1 MGYTSVCIETAGDH
15 FFWEQGVL
23 RVEKC
28 QGSGLQCPVQAQGIP
43 APRQPSHTHWGA
55 LEQFVL
61 GEVFPEDE
69 AAISAH
75 GPGSLHFHHGLVVL
89 QTPLWGQGQKAG
101 VIGDQPD
108 LPDESHA

>member
-15 FFWEQGVL
+15 FFWEEGV
-23 RVEKC
+23 
-28 QGSGLQCPVQAQGIP
+28 
-43 APRQPSHTHWGA
+43 WGA

-89 QTPLWGQGQKAG
+89 QTPLQC
-101 VIGDQPD
+101 
-108 LPDESHA
+108 